1 MQCECAAASL
11 SECCSKGGHECC
23 CMHSD
28 IQPPGACYS
37 FSEALQDEL
46 AVTSARS
53 FSESMQEEP
62 AVASARNLRLQDEPA
77 VATVLVV

>member
-1 MQCECAAASL
+1 
-11 SECCSKGGHECC
+11 
-23 CMHSD
+23 MHSD

-62 AVASARNLRLQDEPA
+62 AVASARSLR
-77 VATVLVV
+77 